1 MYAASGRKTEYRR
14 RRARRASA
22 LMVVLALLFTM
33 ALPAAAATPYDK
45 SITFTDVAQGDTVK
59 AYKLV
64 GYNADYTEYAYHAD
78 FKGFIDT
85 HIPTASSTEDKLKNL
100 SSTEMAAFLAWYVN
114 ACQIPGAIG
123 GHALPAASAT
133 ATADT
138 SNQAKLTLEPGYYV
152 VLGSTTATND
162 RTYQLTSVFVQMKNG
177 VAKVIAT
184 DGKTEITDGK
194 VQLKHT
200 TGPAISMFVKDDSGT
215 AAAWKGAAAGQ
226 VGEVLDF
233 YIHLELPDY
242 NNENVWMTQLSLTDA
257 MHGLEYVDGS
267 AKLTTTAPYGET
279 GAVEKTTGLTST
291 PGAYG
296 ADGNQTVT
304 FDVDYH
310 EIKTRG
316 ASVSAYIHF
325 QAKVMP
331 VAAKTGETAT
341 ADTTLAYTFSLEPN
355 TSRTTSAVGVKV
367 HTYAFSLAK
376 TSDESDGATSFKP
389 LTNAGFTLYSDAG
402 MTAANAVSMIKET
415 VGGETYYR
423 PATAAEITAGTGI
436 VTEMAADM
444 GTGQNTMLVRGL
456 DAATYYLKETKVPSG
471 YYAPKGGCA
480 VQLTGEREAVSE
492 ALNGKLAASSFTA
505 TNAIDNV
512 LLGTAS
518 VNGTEMNRL
527 DASLKNSSTPVLPT
541 TGGVGTV
548 MFTVV
553 GLLCMG
559 AALWFFLFA
568 RRRRKDEQEQG

>member
-1 MYAASGRKTEYRR
+1 MKQTMKKCLTLLLA
-14 RRARRASA
+14 
-22 LMVVLALLFTM
+22 LALLFTM
-33 ALPAAAATPYDK
+33 AVPAAAATPYDK
-45 SITFTDVAQGDTVK
+45 TITFTDVAQGDTVK

-64 GYNADYTEYAYHAD
+64 GYKAGYNAYAPHTDFEGYVKHYHPD
-78 FKGFIDT
+78 DDVT
-85 HIPTASSTEDKLKNL
+85 LE
-100 SSTEMAAFLAWYVN
+100 AFLGGLSAQEMKALLAGYVN
-114 ACQIPGAIG
+114 LCQIGPGG
-123 GHALPAASAT
+123 TPSHVLPADPIT
-133 ATADT
+133 GTADA
-138 SNQAKLTLEPGYYV
+138 SNQVTLTLEPGYYV

-162 RTYQLTSVFVQMKNG
+162 RTYQLTSVFVQVKNG
-177 VAKVIAT
+177 EAKVIAT

-200 TGPAISMFVKDDSGT
+200 TGPNISMSVKDDKG
-215 AAAWKGAAAGQ
+215 APAAWKGAAAGQ

-233 YIHLELPDY
+233 YIHLKLPDY
-242 NNENVWMTQLSLTDA
+242 NNDNVYMTKLSLADA
-257 MHGLEYVDGS
+257 MHGLEYVNGS
-267 AKLTTTAPYGET
+267 AKLTTTALDGEA

-291 PGAYG
+291 PGAYD

-341 ADTTLAYTFSLEPN
+341 AETKLTYTFSLEPT
-355 TSRTTSAVGVKV
+355 TSRTTSPVGVKV

-376 TSDESDGATSFKP
+376 TSDEADGATGKKP

-402 MTAANAVSMIKET
+402 MANAVSMIKET
-415 VGGETYYR
+415 IGGETYYR
-423 PATAAEITAGTGI
+423 PALAGETG
-436 VTEMAADM
+436 VTDLLADM
-444 GTGQNTMLVRGL
+444 GTDQNTLLVRGL

-471 YYAPKGGCA
+471 YYAPKGGFA
-480 VQLTGEREAVSE
+480 VQLTGDRDVET
-492 ALNGKLAASSFTA
+492 LNGNLAAAPASSFTA
-505 TNAIDNV
+505 TNTIDNV
-512 LLGTAS
+512 LL
-518 VNGTEMNRL
+518 NGTGLNTAEQNRL

-548 MFTVV
+548 IFTVV

>member
-1 MYAASGRKTEYRR
+1 MKQTMKKCLTLLLA
-14 RRARRASA
+14 
-22 LMVVLALLFTM
+22 LALLFTM
-33 ALPAAAATPYDK
+33 AVPAAAATPYDK
-45 SITFTDVAQGDTVK
+45 TITFTDVAQGDTVK
-59 AYKLV
+59 AYRLV

-162 RTYQLTSVFVQMKNG
+162 RTYQLTSVFVQVKNG
-177 VAKVIAT
+177 EAKVIAT
-184 DGKTEITDGK
+184 NGKTEIADGK

-200 TGPAISMFVKDDSGT
+200 TGPIISMSVKDDNGT
-215 AAAWKGAAAGQ
+215 PAAWKGAAAGQ

-233 YIHLELPDY
+233 YIHLELPNY
-242 NNENVWMTQLSLTDA
+242 NNDNVYMTKLELTDT
-257 MHGLEYVDGS
+257 MHGLKYEEGS

-279 GAVEKTTGLTST
+279 GAVEKTTGLTIT
-291 PGAYG
+291 PEAYG

-310 EIKTRG
+310 KIKTIG
-316 ASVSAYIHF
+316 APVSAYLHF
-325 QAKVMP
+325 KAKVMP
-331 VAAKTGETAT
+331 EAAEAGKTAA
-341 ADTTLAYTFSLEPN
+341 ADTTLTYTFSLEPT
-355 TSRTTSAVGVKV
+355 TSRTTSPVGVKV

-376 TSDESDGATSFKP
+376 LSDEQNAAGANLP
-389 LTNAGFTLYSDAG
+389 LINAGFTLYSD
-402 MTAANAVSMIKET
+402 NAMNTPVSMIKET
-415 VGGETYYR
+415 VGAETYYR
-423 PATAAEITAGTGI
+423 PALAGETG
-436 VTEMAADM
+436 VTELLADM
-444 GTGQNTMLVRGL
+444 GTGQNTLLVRGL

-471 YYAPKGGCA
+471 YYAPKGGFE
-480 VQLTGEREAVSE
+480 VKLTGERDVNV
-492 ALNGKLAASSFTA
+492 LNGKLDATSSFTA
-505 TNAIDNV
+505 TNNATDGV
-512 LLGTAS
+512 LINSSGL
-518 VNGTEMNRL
+518 NGTEQNRL

-548 MFTVV
+548 MFTVI

>member
-1 MYAASGRKTEYRR
+1 M
-14 RRARRASA
+14 
-22 LMVVLALLFTM
+22 
-33 ALPAAAATPYDK
+33 
-45 SITFTDVAQGDTVK
+45 K

-64 GYNADYTEYAYHAD
+64 GYKAGYNAYDPHTDFEGYVKHYHPD
-78 FKGFIDT
+78 DDI
-85 HIPTASSTEDKLKNL
+85 SLE
-100 SSTEMAAFLAWYVN
+100 AFLGRLSAQEMKALLAGYVN
-114 ACQIPGAIG
+114 LCQIGPGG
-123 GHALPAASAT
+123 TPSHALPADPVT
-133 ATADT
+133 GTADAT
-138 SNQAKLTLEPGYYV
+138 NQVTLTLEPGYYV

-162 RTYQLTSVFVQMKNG
+162 RTYQLTSVFVQVKNG
-177 VAKVIAT
+177 EAKVIAT

-200 TGPAISMFVKDDSGT
+200 TGPNISMSVKDDSGT
-215 AAAWKGAAAGQ
+215 AADWKGAAAGQ

-242 NNENVWMTQLSLTDA
+242 NNDNVYMTKLSLADA

-267 AKLTTTAPYGET
+267 AKLTAAAPHGET
-279 GAVEKTTGLTST
+279 GAVEKTKGLTIT
-291 PGAYG
+291 PSAYG

-304 FDVDYH
+304 FNVDYH
-310 EIKTRG
+310 EFTTKG
-316 ASVSAYIHF
+316 DAVSAYIHF

-341 ADTTLAYTFSLEPN
+341 ANTTLTYTFSLEPN
-355 TSRTTSAVGVKV
+355 TFRTTSAVGVKV

-376 TSDESDGATSFKP
+376 TSDEDIEGGTDKKP

-423 PATAAEITAGTGI
+423 PALTGETGET
-436 VTEMAADM
+436 VLLADM
-444 GTGQNTMLVRGL
+444 GADKNTLLVRGL

-471 YYAPKGGCA
+471 YYAPKGGFA
-480 VQLTGEREAVSE
+480 VQLTGEREAVSKT
-492 ALNGKLAASSFTA
+492 LTGKLAAASSFTA
-505 TNAIDNV
+505 TNNATDGV
-512 LLGTAS
+512 LINRSGMNAA
-518 VNGTEMNRL
+518 EQNRL

>member
-1 MYAASGRKTEYRR
+1 MKQTMKKCLTLLLA
-14 RRARRASA
+14 
-22 LMVVLALLFTM
+22 LALLFTM
-33 ALPAAAATPYDK
+33 AVPAAAAPANYEKT
-45 SITFTDVAQGDTVK
+45 ITFTDVAQGDTVK

-64 GYNADYTEYAYHAD
+64 GYDTNYNAYEYHQDFKTFVDTEYAHAG
-78 FKGFIDT
+78 KT
-85 HIPTASSTEDKLKNL
+85 TEQYLNSL
-100 SSTEMAAFLAWYVN
+100 VPSHMAALLAGYVN
-114 ACQIPGAIG
+114 LCQIGIL
-123 GHALPAASAT
+123 GHKPYTLPADPVT
-133 ATADT
+133 GTADASKQVT
-138 SNQAKLTLEPGYYV
+138 LTLEPGYYV

-162 RTYQLTSVFVQMKNG
+162 RTYQLTSVFVQVKNG
-177 VAKVIAT
+177 VAKVIAGN
-184 DGKTEITDGK
+184 GKTEITDGE

-200 TGPAISMFVKDDSGT
+200 TGPNISMFVKDKSGT
-215 AAAWKGAAAGQ
+215 AAPWKGAAAGQ

-242 NNENVWMTQLSLTDA
+242 NNENVWMTQLSLADA
-257 MHGLEYVDGS
+257 MHGLEYVNGS
-267 AKLTTTAPYGET
+267 AKLTTTALDGEA

-291 PGAYG
+291 PGAYD

-331 VAAKTGETAT
+331 EAAAAGKTAT
-341 ADTTLAYTFSLEPN
+341 AETKLTYTFSLEPT

-376 TSDESDGATSFKP
+376 TSDESDGATGFKP
-389 LTNAGFTLYSDAG
+389 LTNAGFTLYSDAE
-402 MTAANAVSMIKET
+402 MT
-415 VGGETYYR
+415 
-423 PATAAEITAGTGI
+423 
-436 VTEMAADM
+436 
-444 GTGQNTMLVRGL
+444 
-456 DAATYYLKETKVPSG
+456 AATYYLKETKIPSG
-471 YYAPKGGCA
+471 YYAPKGGFA

-492 ALNGKLAASSFTA
+492 ALNGKLAAASSFTA
-505 TNAIDNV
+505 TNPETDRV
-512 LLGTAS
+512 LINSS
-518 VNGTEMNRL
+518 VLNGTEQNRL

>member
-1 MYAASGRKTEYRR
+1 MKQTMKKCLTLLLA
-14 RRARRASA
+14 
-22 LMVVLALLFTM
+22 LALLFTM

-45 SITFTDVAQGDTVK
+45 TITFTDVAQGDTVK

-64 GYNADYTEYAYHAD
+64 GYKAGYNAYAPHTDFEGYVKHYHPD
-78 FKGFIDT
+78 DDVT
-85 HIPTASSTEDKLKNL
+85 LE
-100 SSTEMAAFLAWYVN
+100 AFLGGLSAQEMKALLAGYVN
-114 ACQIPGAIG
+114 LCQIGPGG
-123 GHALPAASAT
+123 TPSHVLPADPIT
-133 ATADT
+133 GTADA
-138 SNQAKLTLEPGYYV
+138 SNQVTLTLEPGYYV

-162 RTYQLTSVFVQMKNG
+162 RTYQLTSVFVQVKNG
-177 VAKVIAT
+177 EAKVIAT

-200 TGPAISMFVKDDSGT
+200 TGPNISMSVKDDKG
-215 AAAWKGAAAGQ
+215 APAAWKGAAAGQ

-233 YIHLELPDY
+233 YIHLKLPDY
-242 NNENVWMTQLSLTDA
+242 NNDNVYMTKLSLADA
-257 MHGLEYVDGS
+257 MHGLEYVNGS
-267 AKLTTTAPYGET
+267 AKLTTTAPYGEA

-291 PGAYG
+291 PGAYD

-331 VAAKTGETAT
+331 EAAAKGETAT
-341 ADTTLAYTFSLEPN
+341 AETKLTYTFSLEPT
-355 TSRTTSAVGVKV
+355 TSRTTSPVGVKV

-376 TSDESDGATSFKP
+376 TSDEDIEGSTGKKP

-402 MTAANAVSMIKET
+402 MANAVSMIKET

-423 PATAAEITAGTGI
+423 PALAGETG
-436 VTEMAADM
+436 VTDLLADM
-444 GTGQNTMLVRGL
+444 GTDQNTLLVRGL
-456 DAATYYLKETKVPSG
+456 DVATYYLKETKVPSG
-471 YYAPKGGCA
+471 YYAPKGGFA
-480 VQLTGEREAVSE
+480 VQLTGDRDVET
-492 ALNGKLAASSFTA
+492 LNGNLAAAPASSFTA
-505 TNAIDNV
+505 TNNATDGV
-512 LLGTAS
+512 LINSSGL
-518 VNGTEMNRL
+518 NGTEQNRL

-548 MFTVV
+548 MFTVI

>member
-1 MYAASGRKTEYRR
+1 MKQTMKKCLTMLLA
-14 RRARRASA
+14 
-22 LMVVLALLFTM
+22 LALLFTM
-33 ALPAAAATPYDK
+33 AVPAAAAPATYNK
-45 SITFTDVAQGDTVK
+45 EITFTDVAQGDTVK

-138 SNQAKLTLEPGYYV
+138 SNQAKLTMEPGYYV

-162 RTYQLTSVFVQMKNG
+162 RTYQLTSVFVQVKNG
-177 VAKVIAT
+177 EAKVIAT
-184 DGKTEITDGK
+184 NGKTEIADGK

-200 TGPAISMFVKDDSGT
+200 TGPIISMSVKDDNGT
-215 AAAWKGAAAGQ
+215 PAAWKGAAAGQ

-233 YIHLELPDY
+233 YIHLELPNY
-242 NNENVWMTQLSLTDA
+242 NNDNVYMTKLELTDT
-257 MHGLEYVDGS
+257 MHGLKYEEGS

-291 PGAYG
+291 PGTYDAN
-296 ADGNQTVT
+296 GNQTVT
-304 FDVDYH
+304 FNVDYH
-310 EIKTRG
+310 EIKTIG
-316 ASVSAYIHF
+316 APVSAYIHF
-325 QAKVMP
+325 KAKVMP
-331 VAAKTGETAT
+331 EAAAKGETAT
-341 ADTTLAYTFSLEPN
+341 AETKLTYTFSLEPT
-355 TSRTTSAVGVKV
+355 TSRTTSPVGVKV

-376 TSDESDGATSFKP
+376 TSNEDIEGSTGKKP

-402 MTAANAVSMIKET
+402 MATANAVSMIRVT
-415 VGGETYYR
+415 DGAETYYR
-423 PATAAEITAGTGI
+423 PALAGETG
-436 VTEMAADM
+436 VTDLLADM
-444 GTGQNTMLVRGL
+444 GTDQNTLLVRGL

-471 YYAPKGGCA
+471 YYAPKGGFA

-492 ALNGKLAASSFTA
+492 TLTGKLAAASSFTA
-505 TNAIDNV
+505 INATDSALIT
-512 LLGTAS
+512 GTAS

-568 RRRRKDEQEQG
+568 RRRRKDEQEQS

>member
-1 MYAASGRKTEYRR
+1 MKQTMKKCLTLLLA
-14 RRARRASA
+14 
-22 LMVVLALLFTM
+22 LALLFTM
-33 ALPAAAATPYDK
+33 AVPAAAAPATYNK
-45 SITFTDVAQGDTVK
+45 EITFTDVAQGDTVK

-64 GYNADYTEYAYHAD
+64 GYKAGYNAYDPHTDFEGYVKHYHP
-78 FKGFIDT
+78 G
-85 HIPTASSTEDKLKNL
+85 EDVTL
-100 SSTEMAAFLAWYVN
+100 EAFLGRLSAQEMKALLAGYVN
-114 ACQIPGAIG
+114 LCQIGPGG
-123 GHALPAASAT
+123 TPSHALPADPVT
-133 ATADT
+133 GTADA
-138 SNQAKLTLEPGYYV
+138 SNQVTLTLEPGYYV
-152 VLGSTTATND
+152 VLASTTATND
-162 RTYQLTSVFVQMKNG
+162 RTYQLTSVFVQVKNG
-177 VAKVIAT
+177 EAKVIAT

-200 TGPAISMFVKDDSGT
+200 TGPNISMFVKDNSGT
-215 AAAWKGAAAGQ
+215 AAPWKGAAAGQ

-242 NNENVWMTQLSLTDA
+242 NNENVWMTKLSLADA
-257 MHGLEYVDGS
+257 MHGLEYVEGS
-267 AKLTTTAPYGET
+267 AKLTTTAPYGEA

-291 PGAYG
+291 PGAYD

-331 VAAKTGETAT
+331 EAAKAGVTAT
-341 ADTTLAYTFSLEPN
+341 ADTTLTYTFSLDPN
-355 TSRTTSAVGVKV
+355 NSRTTSPVGVKV

-376 TSDESDGATSFKP
+376 LSDEQNADGANLP
-389 LTNAGFTLYSDAG
+389 LTNAGFTLYTDAG
-402 MTAANAVSMIKET
+402 MATAVSMIKET

-423 PATAAEITAGTGI
+423 PALAGETGET
-436 VTEMAADM
+436 VLLADM
-444 GTGQNTMLVRGL
+444 GADKNTLLVRGL

-471 YYAPKGGCA
+471 YYAPKGGFA
-480 VQLTGEREAVSE
+480 VQLTGDREAVSE
-492 ALNGKLAASSFTA
+492 ALNGKLAAASSFTA
-505 TNAIDNV
+505 TNNATDGV
-512 LLGTAS
+512 LINSSGLNTA
-518 VNGTEMNRL
+518 EQNRL

-548 MFTVV
+548 IFTVV

>member
-1 MYAASGRKTEYRR
+1 MKQTMKKCLTLLLA
-14 RRARRASA
+14 
-22 LMVVLALLFTM
+22 LALLFTM
-33 ALPAAAATPYDK
+33 AVPAAAAPATYNK
-45 SITFTDVAQGDTVK
+45 EITFTNVAQGDTVK

-162 RTYQLTSVFVQMKNG
+162 RTYQLTSVFVQVKNG

-200 TGPAISMFVKDDSGT
+200 TGPAISMSVKDDSGT
-215 AAAWKGAAAGQ
+215 ATAWKGAAAGQ

-242 NNENVWMTQLSLTDA
+242 NNENVWMTKLSLADA
-257 MHGLEYVDGS
+257 MHGLEYVNGS
-267 AKLTTTAPYGET
+267 AKLTTTAPYGEA

-331 VAAKTGETAT
+331 VAAKTGVTAT
-341 ADTTLAYTFSLEPN
+341 ADTTLTYTFSLDPN
-355 TSRTTSAVGVKV
+355 NTRTTSPVGVKV

-376 TSDESDGATSFKP
+376 TSDEDIEGGTDKKP
-389 LTNAGFTLYSDAG
+389 LTNAGFTLYSDAE
-402 MTAANAVSMIKET
+402 MTTTTAVSMIRVT
-415 VGGETYYR
+415 DGAETYYR
-423 PATAAEITAGTGI
+423 PALAGETGET
-436 VTEMAADM
+436 VLLADM
-444 GTGQNTMLVRGL
+444 GADQNTLLVRGL

-471 YYAPKGGCA
+471 YYAPKGGFA
-480 VQLTGEREAVSE
+480 VQLTGEREAVSKTLTGN
-492 ALNGKLAASSFTA
+492 LNDTASSFTV
-505 TNAIDNV
+505 TNTTDNV

-518 VNGTEMNRL
+518 VNGTEQNRL

>member
-1 MYAASGRKTEYRR
+1 MKQTMKKCLTLLLA
-14 RRARRASA
+14 
-22 LMVVLALLFTM
+22 LALLFTM
-33 ALPAAAATPYDK
+33 AVPAAAAPATYNK
-45 SITFTDVAQGDTVK
+45 KITFTDVARGDTVK

-64 GYNADYTEYAYHAD
+64 GYKAGYNAYDPHTDFEGYVKHYHPD
-78 FKGFIDT
+78 DDI
-85 HIPTASSTEDKLKNL
+85 SLE
-100 SSTEMAAFLAWYVN
+100 AFLGRLSAQEMKALLAGYVN
-114 ACQIPGAIG
+114 LCQIGPGG
-123 GHALPAASAT
+123 TPSHALPADPVT
-133 ATADT
+133 GTADAT
-138 SNQAKLTLEPGYYV
+138 NQVTLTLEPGYYV

-162 RTYQLTSVFVQMKNG
+162 RTYQLTSVFVQVKNG
-177 VAKVIAT
+177 EAKVIAT

-200 TGPAISMFVKDDSGT
+200 TGPNISMSVKDDSGT
-215 AAAWKGAAAGQ
+215 AADWKGAAAGQ

-242 NNENVWMTQLSLTDA
+242 NNDNVYMTKLSLADA
-257 MHGLEYVDGS
+257 MHGLEYVNGS
-267 AKLTTTAPYGET
+267 AKLTTTAPYGEA
-279 GAVEKTTGLTST
+279 GAVEKTTGLTIT
-291 PGAYG
+291 PEAYG

-341 ADTTLAYTFSLEPN
+341 ADTTLTYTFSLDPN
-355 TSRTTSAVGVKV
+355 NSRMTSPVGVKV

-376 TSDESDGATSFKP
+376 LSDEQNAAGANLP
-389 LTNAGFTLYSDAG
+389 LTNAGFTLYSD
-402 MTAANAVSMIKET
+402 NAMNTPVSMIKET

-423 PATAAEITAGTGI
+423 PATAAEIAAGTGI
-436 VTEMAADM
+436 VTELLADM
-444 GTGQNTMLVRGL
+444 GADQNTLLVRGL

-471 YYAPKGGCA
+471 YYAPKGGFA
-480 VQLTGEREAVSE
+480 VQLTGEREAVGE
-492 ALNGKLAASSFTA
+492 TLTGKLATTSSFTA

-548 MFTVV
+548 MFTVI

-568 RRRRKDEQEQG
+568 RRRSKDEQEQG

>member
-1 MYAASGRKTEYRR
+1 MKQTMKKCLTLLLA
-14 RRARRASA
+14 
-22 LMVVLALLFTM
+22 LALLFTM
-33 ALPAAAATPYDK
+33 AVPAAAATPYDK
-45 SITFTDVAQGDTVK
+45 TITFTDVAQGDTVK
-59 AYKLV
+59 AYKLMWYDAN
-64 GYNADYTEYAYHAD
+64 YNTYKFHPD
-78 FKGFIDT
+78 FKGYVE
-85 HIPTASSTEDKLKNL
+85 HYYPGASGSLE
-100 SSTEMAAFLAWYVN
+100 AFLGGHTAQEMKALLAGYVN
-114 ACQIPGAIG
+114 FCQIGFDGTPS
-123 GHALPAASAT
+123 HALPADPIT
-133 ATADT
+133 GTADA
-138 SNQAKLTLEPGYYV
+138 SNQVTLTLEPGYYV

-162 RTYQLTSVFVQMKNG
+162 RTYQLTSVFVQVKNG

-200 TGPAISMFVKDDSGT
+200 TGPAISMSVKDDSGT
-215 AAAWKGAAAGQ
+215 DTAWKGAAAGQ

-242 NNENVWMTQLSLTDA
+242 NNDNVYMTKLSLTDA
-257 MHGLEYVDGS
+257 MHGLEYVNGS
-267 AKLTTTAPYGET
+267 AKLTTTAPYGEA

-291 PGAYG
+291 PGAYD

-341 ADTTLAYTFSLEPN
+341 ANTTLTYTFSLDPN

-376 TSDESDGATSFKP
+376 TSDEDIEGGTGKKP
-389 LTNAGFTLYSDAG
+389 LANAGFTLYSD
-402 MTAANAVSMIKET
+402 NAMNTPVSMIKET

-423 PATAAEITAGTGI
+423 PALTGETG
-436 VTEMAADM
+436 VTVLLANM
-444 GTGQNTMLVRGL
+444 GTDQNTLLVRGL
-456 DAATYYLKETKVPSG
+456 DVGSYYVKETKVPSG
-471 YYAPKGGCA
+471 YYAPKGGFA
-480 VQLTGEREAVSE
+480 VQLTGDREAVGE
-492 ALNGKLAASSFTA
+492 ALTGNLAAASSFTA
-505 TNAIDNV
+505 TNNATDGV
-512 LLGTAS
+512 LINRSGLNTA
-518 VNGTEMNRL
+518 EQNRL

>member
-1 MYAASGRKTEYRR
+1 M
-14 RRARRASA
+14 
-22 LMVVLALLFTM
+22 
-33 ALPAAAATPYDK
+33 
-45 SITFTDVAQGDTVK
+45 K

-64 GYNADYTEYAYHAD
+64 GYKAGYNAYDPHTDFEGYVKHYHPD
-78 FKGFIDT
+78 DDVT
-85 HIPTASSTEDKLKNL
+85 LE
-100 SSTEMAAFLAWYVN
+100 AFLGGLSAQEMKALLAGYVN
-114 ACQIPGAIG
+114 LCQIGPGG
-123 GHALPAASAT
+123 TPSHALPAAPVT
-133 ATADT
+133 GTADAT
-138 SNQAKLTLEPGYYV
+138 NQVTLTLEPGYYV

-162 RTYQLTSVFVQMKNG
+162 RTYQLTSVFVQVKNG

-200 TGPAISMFVKDDSGT
+200 TGPNISMSVKDDSGT

-242 NNENVWMTQLSLTDA
+242 NNENVWMTKLSLADA
-257 MHGLEYVDGS
+257 MHGLEYVNGS
-267 AKLTTTAPYGET
+267 AKLTTTAPYGEA

-291 PGAYG
+291 PGAYD

-341 ADTTLAYTFSLEPN
+341 AETKLTYTFSLEPT

-376 TSDESDGATSFKP
+376 TSDEADGATGFKP

-402 MTAANAVSMIKET
+402 MATPVSMIRVT
-415 VGGETYYR
+415 DAAGETYYR
-423 PATAAEITAGTGI
+423 PALAGETG
-436 VTEMAADM
+436 VTELLADL
-444 GTGQNTMLVRGL
+444 GADHNTLLVRGL
-456 DAATYYLKETKVPSG
+456 DANTYYLKETKVPTG
-471 YYAPKGGCA
+471 YYAPKGGFA
-480 VQLTGEREAVSE
+480 IQLTGEREAVSK
-492 ALNGKLAASSFTA
+492 ALNGKLAAASSFTA
-505 TNAIDNV
+505 TNPTTDGV
-512 LLGTAS
+512 LINGTAS

>member
-1 MYAASGRKTEYRR
+1 MKQTMKKCLTLLLA
-14 RRARRASA
+14 
-22 LMVVLALLFTM
+22 LALLFTM
-33 ALPAAAATPYDK
+33 AVPAAAATDK
-45 SITFTDVAQGDTVK
+45 TITFTDVAQGDTVT

-162 RTYQLTSVFVQMKNG
+162 RTYQLTSVFVQVKNG
-177 VAKVIAT
+177 EAKVLAGGA
-184 DGKTEITDGK
+184 DITNTPTMA
-194 VQLKHT
+194 LKHT
-200 TGPAISMFVKDDSGT
+200 DGPIISMSVKDDKG
-215 AAAWKGAAAGQ
+215 APAAWKGAAAGQ

-233 YIHLELPDY
+233 YIHLELPNY
-242 NNENVWMTQLSLTDA
+242 NNDNVYMTKLELTDT
-257 MHGLEYVDGS
+257 MHGLKYEEGS

-291 PGAYG
+291 PGTYDAN
-296 ADGNQTVT
+296 GNQTVT
-304 FDVDYH
+304 FNVDYH
-310 EIKTRG
+310 EIKTIG
-316 ASVSAYIHF
+316 APVSAYIHF
-325 QAKVMP
+325 KAKVMP
-331 VAAKTGETAT
+331 EAAAKGETAT
-341 ADTTLAYTFSLEPN
+341 AETKLTYTFSLEPT

-376 TSDESDGATSFKP
+376 TSDESDGATGFKP

-402 MTAANAVSMIKET
+402 MANANAVSMIKET

-423 PATAAEITAGTGI
+423 PALTGETGET
-436 VTEMAADM
+436 VLLADM
-444 GTGQNTMLVRGL
+444 GADKNTLLVRGL

-471 YYAPKGGCA
+471 YYAPKGGFA
-480 VQLTGEREAVSE
+480 VQLTGDREAVSKT
-492 ALNGKLAASSFTA
+492 LNGKLAAASSFTA
-505 TNAIDNV
+505 INATDSALIT
-512 LLGTAS
+512 GTAS
-518 VNGTEMNRL
+518 ANGTEMNRL

>member
-1 MYAASGRKTEYRR
+1 MKQTMKKCLTLLLA
-14 RRARRASA
+14 
-22 LMVVLALLFTM
+22 LALLFTM
-33 ALPAAAATPYDK
+33 AVPAAAATPYDQT
-45 SITFTDVAQGDTVK
+45 ITFTDVAQGDTVK

-162 RTYQLTSVFVQMKNG
+162 RTYQLTSVFVQVKNG
-177 VAKVIAT
+177 VAKVIAG
-184 DGKTEITDGK
+184 DGKTEITNGK

-200 TGPAISMFVKDDSGT
+200 TGPNISMSVKDDKG
-215 AAAWKGAAAGQ
+215 APAAWKGAAAGQ

-233 YIHLELPDY
+233 YIHLKLPDY
-242 NNENVWMTQLSLTDA
+242 NNDNVYMTKLELTDT
-257 MHGLEYVDGS
+257 MHGLKYEEGS

-304 FDVDYH
+304 FNVNYH
-310 EIKTRG
+310 EIKTIG
-316 ASVSAYIHF
+316 APVSAYIHF
-325 QAKVMP
+325 KAKVMP

-341 ADTTLAYTFSLEPN
+341 ADTTLTYTFSLEPN

-376 TSDESDGATSFKP
+376 TSDEDIEGSTGKKP

-423 PATAAEITAGTGI
+423 PALADETGE
-436 VTEMAADM
+436 TELLADM
-444 GTGQNTMLVRGL
+444 GTTHNTLLVRGL
-456 DAATYYLKETKVPSG
+456 DAATYYLKETKIPSG
-471 YYAPKGGCA
+471 YYAPKGGFA

-492 ALNGKLAASSFTA
+492 TLTGKLAAAPASSFTA
-505 TNAIDNV
+505 INATDSALIT
-512 LLGTAS
+512 GTAS
-518 VNGTEMNRL
+518 VNGTEQNRL

>member
-1 MYAASGRKTEYRR
+1 MKQTMKKCLTLLLA
-14 RRARRASA
+14 
-22 LMVVLALLFTM
+22 LALLFTM
-33 ALPAAAATPYDK
+33 ALPAAAAPATTYNK
-45 SITFTDVAQGDTVK
+45 EITFTDVAQGDTVK

-64 GYNADYTEYAYHAD
+64 GYKAGYNAYDPHTDFEGYVKHYHPD
-78 FKGFIDT
+78 DDIT
-85 HIPTASSTEDKLKNL
+85 LE
-100 SSTEMAAFLAWYVN
+100 AFLGGLSAQEMKALLAGYVN
-114 ACQIPGAIG
+114 LCQIGPGG
-123 GHALPAASAT
+123 TPSHALPADPVT
-133 ATADT
+133 GTADAT
-138 SNQAKLTLEPGYYV
+138 NQVTLTLEPGYYV

-162 RTYQLTSVFVQMKNG
+162 RTYQLTSVFVQVKNG
-177 VAKVIAT
+177 EAKVIAG

-200 TGPAISMFVKDDSGT
+200 TGPNISMFVKDDSGT

-242 NNENVWMTQLSLTDA
+242 NNDNVYMTKLSLADA
-257 MHGLEYVDGS
+257 MHGLEYVNGS
-267 AKLTTTAPYGET
+267 AKLTTTAPYGEA

-291 PGAYG
+291 PGAYD

-316 ASVSAYIHF
+316 ASASAYIHF

-331 VAAKTGETAT
+331 EAAAKGETAT
-341 ADTTLAYTFSLEPN
+341 ADTTLTYTFSLEPN
-355 TSRTTSAVGVKV
+355 TFRTTSAVGVKV

-376 TSDESDGATSFKP
+376 TSDEDIEGGTGKKP
-389 LTNAGFTLYSDAG
+389 LTNAGFTLYSD
-402 MTAANAVSMIKET
+402 NAMNTPVSMIKET

-423 PATAAEITAGTGI
+423 PALAGETG
-436 VTEMAADM
+436 VTELLADM
-444 GTGQNTMLVRGL
+444 GAGQNTLLVRGL
-456 DAATYYLKETKVPSG
+456 DAATYYLKETKIPSG
-471 YYAPKGGCA
+471 YYAPKGGFA
-480 VQLTGEREAVSE
+480 VQLTGEREAISE
-492 ALNGKLAASSFTA
+492 ALNGKLAAASSFTA
-505 TNAIDNV
+505 TNNATDGV
-512 LLGTAS
+512 LINSSGLNTA
-518 VNGTEMNRL
+518 EQNRL

-548 MFTVV
+548 IFTVV

>member
-1 MYAASGRKTEYRR
+1 MKQTMKKCLTLLLA
-14 RRARRASA
+14 
-22 LMVVLALLFTM
+22 LALLFTM
-33 ALPAAAATPYDK
+33 AVPAAAAPATYEK
-45 SITFTDVAQGDTVK
+45 TITFTDVAQGDTVK

-162 RTYQLTSVFVQMKNG
+162 RTYKLTSVFVQMKNDN
-177 VAKVIAT
+177 VKLIAGGT
-184 DGKTEITDGK
+184 DITADPTMA
-194 VQLKHT
+194 LKHT
-200 TGPAISMFVKDDSGT
+200 DGPIISMSVKDDKG
-215 AAAWKGAAAGQ
+215 APAAWKGAAAGQ

-233 YIHLELPDY
+233 YIHVQLPDY
-242 NNENVWMTQLSLTDA
+242 NNDNVYMTKLSLADA
-257 MHGLEYVDGS
+257 MHGLEYVNGS
-267 AKLTTTAPYGET
+267 AKLTTTAPYGEA

-291 PGAYG
+291 PGAYD

-310 EIKTRG
+310 EIKARG

-341 ADTTLAYTFSLEPN
+341 AETKLTYTFSLEPT
-355 TSRTTSAVGVKV
+355 TSRTTSPVGVKV

-376 TSDESDGATSFKP
+376 TSDEDIEGSTGKKP

-402 MTAANAVSMIKET
+402 MANAVSMIKET

-423 PATAAEITAGTGI
+423 PALAGETG
-436 VTEMAADM
+436 VTELLADM
-444 GTGQNTMLVRGL
+444 GTDHNTLLVRGL

-471 YYAPKGGCA
+471 YYAPKGGFA
-480 VQLTGEREAVSE
+480 VQLTGDRDVET
-492 ALNGKLAASSFTA
+492 LNGNLAAAPASSFTA
-505 TNAIDNV
+505 INATDNV

-518 VNGTEMNRL
+518 VNGTEQNRL